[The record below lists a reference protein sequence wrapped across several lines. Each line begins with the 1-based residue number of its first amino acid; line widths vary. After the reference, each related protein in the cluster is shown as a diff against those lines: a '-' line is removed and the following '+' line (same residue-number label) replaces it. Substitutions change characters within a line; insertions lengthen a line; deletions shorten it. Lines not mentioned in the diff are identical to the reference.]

1 MFGGYTGYG
10 SHFGKSGHNSIAS
23 YIFQI
28 FNTKTTFLMYIAIL
42 YTYCFLNYLGAEKCE
57 VCKF

>member
-28 FNTKTTFLMYIAIL
+28 LNTKTTFPISLIGICY
-42 YTYCFLNYLGAEKCE
+42 F
-57 VCKF
+57 